1 MAPDSDLSLIVEVLE
16 LVKEDGAADSLEKAL
31 KLVTLQPLY
40 QSDAEWTVPVSFARD
55 KRLTL

>member
-31 KLVTLQPLY
+31 KLVTLQPLC